1 MHNRKIHARQV
12 GRRYFRGEGD
22 MIPTD
27 MKIEVLAVVRF
38 DEESVGATL
47 RAQQIAFFHFRLP
60 LFNSPGYGEST
71 FRAVGGRLPQKDSIR

>member
-1 MHNRKIHARQV
+1 MHNGKIHARQV

-71 FRAVGGRLPQKDSIR
+71 FRAAGGRLSQKDSIR